1 VGGAVAP
8 SGSSL
13 HQGEGPVVHRAMV
26 RAGNAPYTVPGS
38 QREPQERIECQA
50 FQVLGHAEVE
60 VCPLQGL
67 LGVFSSG

>member
-1 VGGAVAP
+1 VGGAAAP

-13 HQGEGPVVHRAMV
+13 HRGRARAAQGDGPGWKCLLHCTGPNV
-26 RAGNAPYTVPGS
+26 S
-38 QREPQERIECQA
+38 PQERIEFQA